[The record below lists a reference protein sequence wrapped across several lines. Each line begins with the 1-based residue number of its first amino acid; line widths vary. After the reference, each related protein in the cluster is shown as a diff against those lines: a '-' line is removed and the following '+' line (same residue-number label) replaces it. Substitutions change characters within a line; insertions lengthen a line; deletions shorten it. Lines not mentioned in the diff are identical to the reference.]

1 MHFVRVR
8 PCEVYNEVAIGLL
21 EHIVSMI
28 TYTRL
33 PLHDEDIE
41 TKLLIQKMERVK
53 EIERW
58 VLGSAKIGK
67 IGLFFEIGNL
77 IKAHK
82 NDNEALPKIKCALS
96 RCGVKQDTAP
106 AKIGAI
112 FTEFVMVTLK
122 FADNIQNRNEY
133 TVLEICHVLAEI
145 LIKLKNA
152 ITPDIQDDVTKK
164 LLVQIEGLQKIA
176 LMRTKQINHGLSDLK
191 TPEISEM
198 ASKLL
203 LDGSEVDEYEK
214 FFVDDEEEWA
224 NICGVTGSV

>member
-21 EHIVSMI
+21 KHIVSMI
-28 TYTRL
+28 THTRL

-53 EIERW
+53 EMERW
-58 VLGSAKIGK
+58 ILGSKKIGK
-67 IGLFFEIGNL
+67 IGLHFEIGNL
-77 IKAHK
+77 IKAHQ
-82 NDNEALPKIKCALS
+82 NDNEALPKIKCALLS
-96 RCGVKQDTAP
+96 CGVKQDTAP
-106 AKIGAI
+106 TKIHPI
-112 FTEFVMVTLK
+112 YIDFVFVTLK
-122 FADNIQNRNEY
+122 LPENVQDRNEY
-133 TVLEICHVLAEI
+133 TVLGICHFIAVI

-152 ITPDIQDDVTKK
+152 ITPGVQDDITKK
-164 LLVQIEGLQKIA
+164 LLMQIEKLQKIA
-176 LMRTKQINHGLSDLK
+176 LMRTKQINHSLSDLK

-214 FFVDDEEEWA
+214 FFVDEEQEWD
-224 NICGVTGSV
+224 NICGNTGSV